1 VAQVAVVAAVE
12 GRDVR
17 GDELAVAE
25 RQGSRGVLLV
35 QEEVG
40 ERGEAGIHVWSV
52 GGEGHHARLV
62 RGQGDVGH
70 GW

>member
-1 VAQVAVVAAVE
+1 
-12 GRDVR
+12 
-17 GDELAVAE
+17 
-25 RQGSRGVLLV
+25 V

-40 ERGEAGIHVWSV
+40 ERGKAGKDVWAV

-62 RGQGDVGH
+62 GGQGDVGH